1 MTVQDT
7 DEGRSAIKQ
16 KAAHGEWQKAKYTGQ
31 SYSAFL
37 TGLYVDAQAKEIMA
51 AFEDSISF
59 ENI

>member
-1 MTVQDT
+1 MQVT
-7 DEGRSAIKQ
+7 DEGLSAIKH
-16 KAAHGEWQKAKYTGQ
+16 KAAHREWQKAKYTGQ

-37 TGLYVDAQAKEIMA
+37 TGLHVDAQAKEIMV